1 MQGVFDMLTMADV
14 TTWYKGFWGECTER
28 AIGEGFMCG
37 LGLGLVLPLGLLL
50 LAWMILH
57 RRRACRSMCI
67 ESEGGN
73 LIIAASAIRDFL
85 QRIVAEFRD
94 VELLG
99 VVLLRRKRV
108 TDIRL
113 RVNAVPMASVRHLKD
128 GLKERVRTEMAD
140 KLGLEELL
148 GDVHIDVV
156 RYSADEK
163 RIARKAAKCRRG
175 DTQTRR
181 PSTTYPPYATG
192 MGFSGRGEDDGVV

>member
-1 MQGVFDMLTMADV
+1 MLTMADV
-14 TTWYKGFWGECTER
+14 TEWFMSFRSICAER
-28 AIGEGFMCG
+28 AITEGFVCG
-37 LGLGLVLPLGLLL
+37 LGLGLVLPLGLLIL
-50 LAWMILH
+50 VWMILH
-57 RRRACRSMCI
+57 RRRTCRSMCI

-73 LIIAASAIRDFL
+73 LTIAAPAIRDFL

-94 VELLG
+94 VELLS
-99 VVLLRRKRV
+99 VVLLRRKRL

-128 GLKERVRTEMAD
+128 GLKERVRAELAD

-163 RIARKAAKCRRG
+163 RIARKAAKCRRSE
-175 DTQTRR
+175 TQTRR
-181 PSTTYPPYATG
+181 PPTYPPYATG
-192 MGFSGRGEDDGVV
+192 MGFSSRGEDDGVA

>member
-1 MQGVFDMLTMADV
+1 MPTMADAIQWL
-14 TTWYKGFWGECTER
+14 TSFRIICAER
-28 AIGEGFMCG
+28 AVGEGFIVG
-37 LGLGLVLPLGLLL
+37 LGLGLVLPLALLFL
-50 LAWMILH
+50 VWLVMH
-57 RRRACRSMCI
+57 RRRTCRSMCL

-73 LIIAASAIRDFL
+73 LTVSAQAIRDFL

-99 VVLLRRKRV
+99 VSLQRRKRT

-113 RVNAVPMASVRHLKD
+113 RINAVPLASVRQMKD
-128 GLKERVRTEMAD
+128 GLKERVRSEIAD

-163 RIARKAAKCRRG
+163 RIARKAARCRRPEALSP
-175 DTQTRR
+175 RR
-181 PSTTYPPYATG
+181 PVITPYTG
-192 MGFSGRGEDDGVV
+192 GLGFMPRGEDDGNP